1 MKKRIVAAVLLT
13 AMAVCLAAGCGKK
26 DPQTATLVLDS
37 NPTTGYT
44 WEMTQTNPIFDMTS
58 EYLPDSMDEGIV
70 GAGGKETFIL
80 TPKEK
85 GETTVTF
92 EYAQHWEG
100 GEKGQ
105 TLEYDIK
112 VDKNLQIEVQAMRG
126 SLEGDIDHVPDT
138 PELTIE

>member
-1 MKKRIVAAVLLT
+1 MKKRLLAVTVLLGT
-13 AMAVCLAAGCGKK
+13 IVCIAAGCGKK

-37 NPTTGYT
+37 NPTTGFT

-58 EYLPDSMDEGIV
+58 EYVPDSMDEGIV
-70 GAGGKETFIL
+70 GAGGKETFKL

-105 TLEYDIK
+105 TISYDIK
-112 VDKNLQIEVQAMRG
+112 VDKNLQIEVQAMRAE
-126 SLEGDIDHVPDT
+126 LEGDIDHVPDS